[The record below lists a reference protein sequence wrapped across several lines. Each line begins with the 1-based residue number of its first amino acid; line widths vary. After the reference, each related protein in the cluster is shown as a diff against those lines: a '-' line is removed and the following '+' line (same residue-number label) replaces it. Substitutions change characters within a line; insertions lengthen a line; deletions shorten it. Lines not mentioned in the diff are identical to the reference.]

1 MLSLSNVFNHEEF
14 SKFEERVTKWTSQNN
29 IEYSVEPKFDGIGIS
44 ITYEKGKLAKA
55 VTRGDGAV
63 GEMVTENVRQISKIP
78 HEIKFDVP
86 DIVELRGEI
95 FFVLMILIA

>member
-14 SKFEERVTKWTSQNN
+14 SKFEERVTKWTSQND

-86 DIVELRGEI
+86 DIVELEGD
-95 FFVLMILIA
+95 FFSS